1 MLALCSQT
9 YSQLD
14 LHGSYMIITPQSL
27 LYLTDGENRTFTPNS
42 GILSQYW
49 LIYPYCD
56 NYIIQNAQT
65 QQFVSCP
72 LTAGAPCVSA
82 SKPQELYLPYQHSE
96 GDIFVFAENSFGLLL
111 HHTAKNQLTLG
122 VRTRML
128 RRSYSILFQYGFVSS
143 RILCRIISILT
154 SLKEE
159 CQNLLFNSDRNN
171 HGLYCVCI
179 KQDSKS
185 EMALV
190 NLRSN
195 DLAFWLI
202 WRALHT

>member
-14 LHGSYMIITPQSL
+14 LHGSYMKITPQSL
-27 LYLTDGENRTFTPNS
+27 LYLTDGENLAFTPSS
-42 GILSQYW
+42 GILSQDW

-96 GDIFVFAENSFGLLL
+96 DDIFVSAENSFGLLL
-111 HHTAKNQLTLG
+111 RHTAKNQLTLG

-154 SLKEE
+154 SFEGRMSKFAF
-159 CQNLLFNSDRNN
+159 QFRQGKSRSLLR
-171 HGLYCVCI
+171 LY
-179 KQDSKS
+179 QT
-185 EMALV
+185 
-190 NLRSN
+190 R
-195 DLAFWLI
+195 
-202 WRALHT
+202 